1 MLDLVVLSR
10 NTVVLEAVDSMVVIL
25 EVADLALVSFGDDGD
40 VEDGLAR

>member
-25 EVADLALVSFGDDGD
+25 EVADLALVSFSDDD
-40 VEDGLAR
+40 DIEDGLAR